1 MENAFFYC
9 HNSSMDTVK
18 LFDMLFE
25 DEELKAIPKEH
36 IFLVAYELL
45 ILISSGEC
53 FCSID

>member
-9 HNSSMDTVK
+9 HNLSMDTVK

-25 DEELKAIPKEH
+25 DEELKDIPKEH